1 MAWWRN
7 SLQNPTLLFCYA
19 TRTIFILQIIPLA
32 NSLSFDYPN
41 FKNGD
46 VKWEGDASILKG
58 AIQVTSNT
66 MDQNNNYSVGRVT
79 SYKKMLL
86 WDMNTGK
93 LADFTTKFSFVVFSG
108 KSYYGDGMAFFL
120 ADPNLP
126 LLKNIREGGGLGLV
140 DGKQVLN
147 STQPFVAVEFDTF
160 HNKWDPQGGTHV
172 GLNFN
177 SMRSNITKQWLTDIQ
192 IWNVYNCSI
201 EYNSS
206 TLNLSVSFTTYNNVS
221 KPVEEYISYKVDLR
235 DYLPGK
241 VILGFS
247 AATGKLYE
255 VHTLRSWSFNSSLQS
270 DENTNE
276 IKPVAAPPT
285 SNPASEN
292 EHKIGLW
299 VGIGIGVGLVL
310 GLLGLI
316 CALLWK
322 RSREKKGEL
331 VFDLNM
337 ADEFPK
343 GTGPK
348 SFCYNEL
355 VSATNKFA
363 EKLGQGGFGGVYKG
377 YLKDLK
383 SYVAIKR
390 ISKESRQGMKEYVT
404 EVKVISQLR
413 HRNLVQLIGWCHRK
427 NDFLLIYE
435 FMPNGSLDSHL
446 YGVKS
451 FLTWT
456 VRYNIA
462 LGLASALLYLQEEW
476 EQCVIHR
483 DIKSSN
489 IMLDSCFNAK
499 LGDFGLARLVD
510 HEKGSQTTR
519 IAGTRGYIAP
529 EYFTSGKATKES
541 DIYSFGV
548 VLLEIASGRKPVEL
562 EAEEGQITVVEWVWK
577 LYGLGRFLE
586 AADPKLCGEFDENQ
600 MERLVIVGL
609 WCVHPDYS
617 FRPSIRQVIQV
628 LKFESAL
635 PILPEMMPVPTYLP
649 PTIKALF
656 SSVSSSFWGRS
667 YFKGLNSYA
676 AMKRISAGSAQSLK
690 EYAEEVTIISQL
702 RHMNLV
708 KLAGWCHKKNDLFLI
723 YEYMPNGSLDSCL
736 FGGEKFLPWKVRYN
750 VALGLAS
757 AWLYLQEE
765 CEKFVFHREIKSSNI
780 MVDSNFSAKLGDFGL
795 ARQVDHEK
803 GSQSSVG
810 QGSEESDTFS
820 FGVVLL
826 EVATGRKAIHH
837 KDMEGGVSLV
847 EWAWEHHGLR
857 NLLAATDPNLCAEF
871 DVQQT
876 ECLLVVGLW
885 CANPDC
891 ASRPL

>member
-322 RSREKKGEL
+322 RSRDKKGEL

-667 YFKGLNSYA
+667 GGDATQIIQHLSYHVNITDQLSKSVTVGISAATGEYTEEHTLFSWSFSTSTSSPTPSKGHSKKGRINTILLEGTGIGTGYFKGLNSYA

-810 QGSEESDTFS
+810 
-820 FGVVLL
+820 
-826 EVATGRKAIHH
+826 
-837 KDMEGGVSLV
+837 
-847 EWAWEHHGLR
+847 
-857 NLLAATDPNLCAEF
+857 
-871 DVQQT
+871 
-876 ECLLVVGLW
+876 VG
-885 CANPDC
+885 P
-891 ASRPL
+891 

>member
-1 MAWWRN
+1 MAWWHN
-7 SLQNPTLLFCYA
+7 SLNSPTLLFCYA
-19 TRTIFILQIIPLA
+19 TGTIFILQIFPLA
-32 NSLSFDYPN
+32 NSLSFNYPN
-41 FKNGD
+41 FTNGD

-79 SYKKMLL
+79 SYKEMLL
-86 WDMNTGK
+86 WDMYSGK
-93 LADFTTKFSFVVFSG
+93 LADFTTKFSFVIFSDKNVF
-108 KSYYGDGMAFFL
+108 GDGMAFFL
-120 ADPNLP
+120 ADPKLP
-126 LLKNIREGGGLGLV
+126 LLKDIKEGGGLGLV
-140 DGKQVLN
+140 DGNHVLS
-147 STQPFVAVEFDTF
+147 STQYPFVAVEFDTF
-160 HNKWDPQGGTHV
+160 HNKWDPVGDTHV

-177 SMRSNITKQWLTDIQ
+177 SMRSNISKQWLTDVQ
-192 IWNVYNCSI
+192 TWNIYNCSI

-206 TLNLSVSFTTYNNVS
+206 TLNLSVSFTMYS
-221 KPVEEYISYKVDLR
+221 KGKPVEEYISYKVDLR
-235 DYLPGK
+235 DYLPGR

-255 VHTLRSWSFNSSLQS
+255 VHTLRSWSFSSSLQS
-270 DENTNE
+270 DEITP
-276 IKPVAAPPT
+276 KAAPPN
-285 SNPASEN
+285 SILVSGKEN
-292 EHKIGLW
+292 KIGLW
-299 VGIGIGVGLVL
+299 VRLGVGAGLVL
-310 GLLGLI
+310 SLLGVVFTI
-316 CALLWK
+316 LWK
-322 RSREKKGEL
+322 RSRGKKEEL

-337 ADEFPK
+337 GDEFPK

-363 EKLGQGGFGGVYKG
+363 ESEKLGQGGFGGVYKG

-383 SYVAIKR
+383 SLVAIKR
-390 ISKESRQGMKEYVT
+390 ISRESRQGMKEYVT

-446 YGVKS
+446 YGVES
-451 FLTWT
+451 ILTWT

-489 IMLDSCFNAK
+489 IMLDSSFKAK

-510 HEKGSQTTR
+510 HEKGSQTTH

-586 AADPKLCGEFDENQ
+586 VADPKLCGVFDEMQ
-600 MERLVIVGL
+600 MERLVVVGL

-617 FRPSIRQVIQV
+617 FRPSVRQVIQV
-628 LKFESAL
+628 LKFESPL
-635 PILPEMMPVPTYLP
+635 PILPQMMPVPTYLP

-656 SSVSSSFWGRS
+656 SSVLSSFWGTS
-667 YFKGLNSYA
+667 
-676 AMKRISAGSAQSLK
+676 
-690 EYAEEVTIISQL
+690 
-702 RHMNLV
+702 
-708 KLAGWCHKKNDLFLI
+708 
-723 YEYMPNGSLDSCL
+723 
-736 FGGEKFLPWKVRYN
+736 
-750 VALGLAS
+750 
-757 AWLYLQEE
+757 
-765 CEKFVFHREIKSSNI
+765 
-780 MVDSNFSAKLGDFGL
+780 
-795 ARQVDHEK
+795 
-803 GSQSSVG
+803 
-810 QGSEESDTFS
+810 
-820 FGVVLL
+820 
-826 EVATGRKAIHH
+826 
-837 KDMEGGVSLV
+837 
-847 EWAWEHHGLR
+847 
-857 NLLAATDPNLCAEF
+857 
-871 DVQQT
+871 
-876 ECLLVVGLW
+876 
-885 CANPDC
+885 
-891 ASRPL
+891 